1 MKYIFIILFISFKI
15 YSQDILDYKQIYSK
29 NYLAYRND
37 NDELFTGKIQ
47 KTKHKNHI
55 VFEAE
60 FQNGHLLKN
69 TTYFNGKEKIISDEK
84 FYNLNW
90 KIIKHIKY
98 SLDNNY
104 LWLTYY
110 EDNGYKKLE
119 EDYDNGKLVYKCEYL
134 NNKKNGV
141 SFSINKKGELK
152 ECKWAN
158 GKYIK

>member
-1 MKYIFIILFISFKI
+1 MKYIYIILFISLKI

-29 NYLAYRND
+29 NNLAYRND

-47 KTKHKNHI
+47 KIKQKNHI
-55 VFEAE
+55 VFEVE
-60 FQNGHLLKN
+60 FQNGQLLKN

-90 KIIKHIKY
+90 KIIKHIKH

-104 LWLTYY
+104 LWITYY

-119 EDYDNGKLVYKCEYL
+119 EDYDNGMLVYKCQYL

-152 ECKWAN
+152 ECIWEN